1 LLIALS
7 SYSRNISPK
16 TRRESRI
23 VKITG
28 SRQDRF
34 LKSPPPDIIGV
45 LLFGPDRGR
54 VKSRAQT
61 LAGVLVPD
69 ADPTFGAT
77 LITADDLS
85 ADTAKLSDEMSA
97 MSLLG
102 GGRLVRLRLD
112 HERQAAA
119 ISKLIKSL
127 DSDPSRAEAKLI
139 IEGGDMTTRSSIR
152 KAVEAS
158 KHFAAVGC
166 YAANAAD
173 LRDQIRTS
181 LSAHDMSITPDA
193 LEAWLPLLEGDH
205 ALASGEI
212 EKMALYKG
220 YGQTPGAV
228 VSLSDIQAVAA
239 GGQSA
244 SIDTIVTEALLG
256 DVDAMD
262 ASYRRAVAGKVSPI
276 GILFGLQ
283 RQLLRL
289 TEAAIRMDGGDS
301 AGQAIKGLRPPVWG
315 SQEREFT
322 RQLNIWPLRMLRRG
336 LAECQAADRAS
347 KTAGAPIEAIT
358 SRLLLAL
365 AGYAAKRR

>member
-1 LLIALS
+1 
-7 SYSRNISPK
+7 
-16 TRRESRI
+16 
-23 VKITG
+23 
-28 SRQDRF
+28 
-34 LKSPPPDIIGV
+34 V
-45 LLFGPDRGR
+45 LLFGPDRG
-54 VKSRAQT
+54 
-61 LAGVLVPD
+61 PD
-69 ADPTFGAT
+69 P
-77 LITADDLS
+77 
-85 ADTAKLSDEMSA
+85 AKLADEMSA

-119 ISKLIKSL
+119 ISKLIKSF
-127 DSDPSRAEAKLI
+127 DTDPSRAEAKLI
-139 IEGGDMTTRSSIR
+139 IEAGDMTTRSAIR

-158 KHFAAVGC
+158 KHFAAVAC
-166 YAANAAD
+166 YAANAND
-173 LRDQIRTS
+173 LRDQVKDG
-181 LSAHDMSITPDA
+181 LKAHNITITPDA
-193 LEAWLPLLEGDH
+193 LEHWLPLLEGDH
-205 ALASGEI
+205 ALAAGEI

-220 YGQTPGAV
+220 YGKTDGTV
-228 VSLSDIQAVAA
+228 VNLADIQAVAA

-262 ASYRRAVAGKVSPI
+262 ANYRRAVAGKVSPI

-289 TEAAIRMDGGDS
+289 TEAAIKMDSGES
-301 AGQAIKGLRPPVWG
+301 AGQAMRGLRPPVFAM
-315 SQEREFT
+315 QERAFT
-322 RQLNIWPLRMLRRG
+322 RQLNIWSLRMLRRS